1 MRGIDVELDD
11 RWLLPIPTG
20 SDLRVW
26 AREQVATLQSE
37 PDRDADETVEA
48 LVSLAQGADPAAFA
62 TLLFCPDGLPGRALV
77 AVYASESELES
88 LDDLVEVA
96 PAALPRQVLPLG
108 EHDASVGRVI
118 STLTQVPDLGI
129 LGTLQYE
136 LLRDGALLEV
146 VVTSPSLPH
155 LGAGMPLFEEL
166 IQRIVVVPAAG
177 GAHVTA

>member
-1 MRGIDVELDD
+1 MRGIEVELDD
-11 RWLLPIPTG
+11 RWLLPIPAG
-20 SDLRVW
+20 GDLVAW

-37 PDRDADETVEA
+37 PDRDPEETVA
-48 LVSLAQGADPAAFA
+48 AIVSLAEGADPAAFA

-77 AVYASESELES
+77 AVYASESDLSSLE
-88 LDDLVEVA
+88 DLPEAA
-96 PAALPRQVLPLG
+96 PAALPRQVLQLG
-108 EHDASVGRVI
+108 EFDASAGRVI
-118 STLTQVPDLGI
+118 STLTEIPDLGI

-166 IQRIVVVPAAG
+166 IQRIVVAPTG
-177 GAHVTA
+177 GGERVTA